1 MKINHHRK
9 NGAIESE
16 YLPSLEE
23 TFRMNTL
30 NTSVDFDSN
39 LNEKKQKLEAMY
51 KNRMRYAHEVDVH
64 EGKENEIGFKSM
76 NYCIV
81 TFSCTEEAQNCY
93 FGLRF
98 NHKIELFDSKTT

>member
-30 NTSVDFDSN
+30 NTTAEFDSN
-39 LNEKKQKLEAMY
+39 LNERKQKIEAMY
-51 KNRMRYAHEVDVH
+51 KNRMRYAQEVDVY
-64 EGKENEIGFKSM
+64 EGKENEINVKSM
-76 NYCIV
+76 GYCIV
-81 TFSCTEEAQNCY
+81 TFSCLE
-93 FGLRF
+93 
-98 NHKIELFDSKTT
+98 